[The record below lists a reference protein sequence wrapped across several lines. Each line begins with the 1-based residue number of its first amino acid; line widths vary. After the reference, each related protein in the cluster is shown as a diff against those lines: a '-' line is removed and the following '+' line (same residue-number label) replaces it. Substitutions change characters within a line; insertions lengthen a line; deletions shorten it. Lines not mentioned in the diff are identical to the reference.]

1 MGNKTTELKK
11 ESCANLNDTITN
23 YLQSTFTRKRF
34 CFLPGPFKS
43 YFEHYYVPK

>member
-34 CFLPGPFKS
+34 CFLPIQVIF
-43 YFEHYYVPK
+43 